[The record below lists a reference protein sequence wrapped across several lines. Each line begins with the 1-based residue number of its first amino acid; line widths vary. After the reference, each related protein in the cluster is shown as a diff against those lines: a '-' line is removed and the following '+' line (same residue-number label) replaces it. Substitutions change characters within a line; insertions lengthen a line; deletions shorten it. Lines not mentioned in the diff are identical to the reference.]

1 MNDESLEMWLVRH
14 GETEWSVSGAH
25 TGVTEVALTDR
36 GRRQA
41 AMLGRQL
48 EGKHF
53 ARVLTSPRQRAQET
67 CRLAGF
73 GDVSQTEDAIQEWNY
88 GSYEGKTTSQIRQ
101 TRPEWSIWK
110 DGAPGGESINQ
121 VATRAKKVIAQCERY
136 SGPVLLFSHAHFL
149 RVLGACWLGLEPV
162 AGNLL
167 ALDVASL
174 SILGHERETRVIRL
188 WNDIAGLLPHRRIRA
203 LGGSDGKIRGAEV
216 TR

>member
-1 MNDESLEMWLVRH
+1 MDNESLEMWLVRH

-41 AMLGRQL
+41 TMLGRQL

-53 ARVLTSPRQRAQET
+53 ARVFTSPRQRAQET
-67 CRLAGF
+67 SRLAGF
-73 GDVSQTEDAIQEWNY
+73 GNVAEIENAIQEWNY
-88 GSYEGKTTSQIRQ
+88 GSYEGKTTSEIRR

-110 DGAPGGESINQ
+110 DGAAGGESISQ
-121 VATRAKKVIAQCERY
+121 VETRAEKVIAQCEPC
-136 SGPVLLFSHAHFL
+136 SGAVLLFSHAHFL
-149 RVLGACWLGLEPV
+149 RVLAACWLGLKPG
-162 AGNLL
+162 AGELF

-174 SILGHERETRVIRL
+174 SILGYERETRVIRL
-188 WNDIAGLLPHRRIRA
+188 WNDITGLLPHRRVRA
-203 LGGSDGKIRGAEV
+203 LGSNDSKIRGAEV